1 MTHGIEYATMEGFDN
16 MGMDVI
22 KNLAS
27 VHSAA
32 TFKGGRH
39 ARVTE
44 VESIYLNAG
53 VIDIIR

>member
-1 MTHGIEYATMEGFDN
+1 MEGFDN

>member
-1 MTHGIEYATMEGFDN
+1 MEGFDN

-32 TFKGGRH
+32 KLKGEDTH
-39 ARVTE
+39 E
-44 VESIYLNAG
+44 
-53 VIDIIR
+53 